1 MQLALEPP
9 SMCERKVSRALL
21 TLQAESLRID
31 LLHWSDQLHP
41 QTQLP
46 VSVALSLPDL
56 AALGHG
62 DAAGCRDL
70 GYAVRLLRE
79 G

>member
-1 MQLALEPP
+1 MRQN
-9 SMCERKVSRALL
+9 KVSRALL
-21 TLQAESLRID
+21 TLQAETLRVD
-31 LLHWSDQLHP
+31 LLHRSHQLHP

-46 VSVALSLPDL
+46 VSVALSLRDL
-56 AALGHG
+56 AALRRG

-70 GYAVRLLRE
+70 GYAVTFLGE